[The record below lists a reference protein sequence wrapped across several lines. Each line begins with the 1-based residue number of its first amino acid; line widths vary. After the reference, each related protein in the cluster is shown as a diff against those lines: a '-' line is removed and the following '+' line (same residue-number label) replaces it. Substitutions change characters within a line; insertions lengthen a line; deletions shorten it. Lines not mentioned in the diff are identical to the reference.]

1 MAGKDLVTQITSDN
15 LESILM
21 DGTPVLVACI
31 RRDKDYQ
38 DHLKLLGDVAAPA
51 GSRLNVCVALED
63 LLPYFSYVYDLKG
76 TPTFLLMH
84 QGMVLDEIL
93 GKTSLK
99 NLLEFA
105 RLLPSPA
112 NHDSTHREKDDSAG
126 KSSPQENAGDPV
138 GARAPRSAHKNR
150 HMNDNL
156 PSYQETGTEPDDKM
170 TVGEPCGTGPSRSRA
185 RAESHD
191 HCTHTTNKFRGRK
204 RCLKI

>member
-112 NHDSTHREKDDSAG
+112 NHGSTHREKGDSTG
-126 KSSPQENAGDPV
+126 EDSTQENAGDS
-138 GARAPRSAHKNR
+138 ARARDPHPQHKNR
-150 HMNDNL
+150 HVDRNL
-156 PSYQETGTEPDDKM
+156 PSHQETGTEPDDKM

-191 HCTHTTNKFRGRK
+191 HCTHTTNKIRGRK